1 MVNCHTALRKC
12 FQLSVAYKRG
22 GICNVSLVPQLKV
35 QMRARRVARRA
46 HQAYLV
52 ALLYLVADLYR
63 SLREVA
69 VERQEAVAAKS
80 AGCDR
85 CEYPFKTSFHF

>member
-1 MVNCHTALRKC
+1 
-12 FQLSVAYKRG
+12 
-22 GICNVSLVPQLKV
+22 
-35 QMRARRVARRA
+35 MRARRVARRA

-85 CEYPFKTSFHF
+85 CEYPFKTSFHFLPLLINLKCFRLLASRCFSSSKGFFSLQPVTF